1 MSIDEI
7 KDQLKTGRFKGIY
20 VIYGEE
26 DYLKEFYCNRMISKV
41 VPKDFES
48 FNFQKFDAYNF
59 DLPHII
65 AAIDNMPLMSDYKC
79 ILLKDVDLS
88 SIAAADWKELLSK
101 FKTLPAESIVIFH
114 FNAVKLDVKKN
125 DRAKALIALA
135 QKNGVAAEIGRMSQG
150 DLERALGKIIVKNGC
165 SISDNSLN
173 YFLETCGHDM
183 NSLINECEKLCAYAK
198 NVPAEKQNPNSCKGE
213 ILKEYIDDLT
223 IKPIT
228 SSIYDLAKAIV
239 NGNSEKGMQLLDEL
253 FYQNLEPVVILSAL
267 SGAFCDLYRA
277 KAATQQGAMQKDI
290 ETDFNY
296 RGTEFRIRNAIR
308 DSRNIDMAFLK
319 RSLDLLLEADEKL
332 KSSRTDN
339 RIILEL
345 LLTQMAMGNRR
356 A

>member
-1 MSIDEI
+1 MEVAMSIDI
-7 KDQLKTGRFKGIY
+7 IRDQLKIGRFKGIY

-26 DYLKEFYCNRMISKV
+26 DYLKAFYCNRIIKKAV
-41 VPKDFES
+41 AKDFES
-48 FNFQKFDAYNF
+48 FNLQKFDAYNF

-65 AAIDNMPLMSDYKC
+65 AAINNMPLMSDYKC
-79 ILLKDVDLS
+79 VVLKDVDVNE
-88 SIAAADWKELLSK
+88 ITAADWKELLTAL
-101 FKTLPAESIVIFH
+101 KTLPAECIVIYH
-114 FNAVKLDVKKN
+114 FNAVKLEVKKS
-125 DRAKALIALA
+125 DRAKALITLA
-135 QKNGVAAEIGRMSQG
+135 QKNGVVADIGRMSQS
-150 DLERALGKIIVKNGC
+150 DLERALGKIIAKNGC
-165 SISDNSLN
+165 TISDSNLN

-183 NSLINECEKLCAYAK
+183 NTLINEVEKLCAYAMK
-198 NVPAEKQNPNSCKGE
+198 IPYANKGE
-213 ILKEYIDDLT
+213 ILKQHIDELA

-239 NGNSEKGMQLLDEL
+239 NGNTEQGLQLLDEL

-277 KAATQQGAMQKDI
+277 KAAIQQGATQNEI

-296 RGTEFRIRNAIR
+296 KGTEFRIKNAIR
-308 DSRNIDMAFLK
+308 DCRNIDMNFLK

-332 KSSRTDN
+332 KSSRTES

-345 LLTQMAMGNRR
+345 LLTQMAQGNRR